1 MDKITISGGNKIDGE
16 VYISGAKNAALPLMA
31 ASLLTDEEIKLSN
44 VPFLSDITTMANLL
58 VSIGTGLLVYES
70 KAKDFGGRTLSL
82 TTNEI
87 KETKA
92 PYNIVRKMRAS
103 VIVLGPLLAR
113 NGEAEISLPGGCAIG
128 TRPIDL
134 HLSGFEKMGVKIK
147 LKDGYIKA
155 KINGK
160 LKGADIDFSTVSVGA
175 TENIILA
182 ATLAEG
188 ITNISNA
195 AKEPEII
202 DLCNCLN
209 QMGAEISGIGT
220 SNIKII
226 GKERLN
232 GTEYKVMPD
241 RIEAGTYAIAAAIT
255 KGNILLKNI
264 NSEIMQSTLNLL
276 EKTGSEITI
285 DDEEN
290 TIHISADKNIK
301 PIDIETAPYPD
312 FPTDMQAQFTALMCF
327 ADGISHITE
336 NIFENR
342 FMHVAE
348 LQRMGADIVTNGK
361 TITITGKKKLT
372 GAEVMATDL
381 RASVSLVLAALAIKG
396 ETTIRRVYHIDRG
409 YERIEEKLSACGAN
423 ITRTKALNV

>member
-1 MDKITISGGNKIDGE
+1 MDKITIVGGNKISGE

-31 ASLLTDEEIKLSN
+31 ASLLTDEEIKLYN

-58 VSIGTGLLVYES
+58 VSIGTELVVYES
-70 KAKDFGGRTLSL
+70 KSTDLGGRTLSL
-82 TTNEI
+82 TSTKI
-87 KETKA
+87 KNTKA

-113 NGEAEISLPGGCAIG
+113 DGEAEISLPGGCAIG

-155 KINGK
+155 KIDGR
-160 LKGADIDFSTVSVGA
+160 LKGANIDFTTVSVGA

-188 ITNISNA
+188 TTKITNA

-220 SNIKII
+220 SNITIL
-226 GKERLN
+226 GKEKLH

-241 RIEAGTYAIAAAIT
+241 RIEAGTYAIAASIT
-255 KGNILLKNI
+255 QGDILLKNI
-264 NSEIMQSTLNLL
+264 NADIMESTLDYLK
-276 EKTGSEITI
+276 KTGSEIDI
-285 DDEEN
+285 NEDEN
-290 TIHISADKNIK
+290 TIRVVGGRTIS

-312 FPTDMQAQFTALMCF
+312 FATDMQAQFTALMCF
-327 ADGISHITE
+327 ADGESHITE

-348 LQRMGADIVTNGK
+348 LQRMGADITTEGK

-409 YERIEEKLSACGAN
+409 YERIEEKLSACNAN
-423 ITRTKALNV
+423 IVRTKANNV